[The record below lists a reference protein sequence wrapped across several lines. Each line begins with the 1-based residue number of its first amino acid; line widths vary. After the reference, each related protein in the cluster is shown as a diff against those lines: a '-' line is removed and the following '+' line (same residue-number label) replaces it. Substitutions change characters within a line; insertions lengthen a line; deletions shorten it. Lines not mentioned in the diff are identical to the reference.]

1 MKQMLKLAV
10 LLLALGMIVGSCKK
24 VATNRPNLT
33 SNPTSNLL
41 LVANGGDDQT
51 ITLPTDSAV
60 LDASASKG
68 AIRSFHWIE
77 IAGPTSTNILNINPA
92 KILVKPLVVG
102 VYQFELTIT
111 DNSGVSAKD
120 TVQIVVEPD
129 VKPVFEGEYRYDGL
143 VWQYDVDGAANLYI
157 GIEPPPEP
165 FFSDRPVEVLVKSET
180 DNEWTIDQLFHYPN
194 SSAYVYSIYANTLWV
209 FPYPHVF
216 PWSANSFLAG
226 KKVSVRVKF
235 L

>member
-24 VATNRPNLT
+24 VATNRPNPT

-41 LVANGGDDQT
+41 LVANAGDDQT

-60 LDASASKG
+60 LDGSASKG

-92 KILVKPLVVG
+92 KILVKTLVVG

-120 TVQIVVEPD
+120 TVQIVV
-129 VKPVFEGEYRYDGL
+129 KSIIQREYRYDGI
-143 VWQYDVDGAANLYI
+143 VWEYDADGAGNLYI

-165 FFSDRPVEVLVKSET
+165 FFSGRPVEVLVKSET
-180 DNEWTIDQLFHYPN
+180 DNDWRIAQLFHYPN

-226 KKVSVRVKF
+226 KKVSVIVKF
-235 L
+235 